1 MAYTTALAPYQPGA
15 GTNDDSSGMIYED
28 VTVTGSGDTTGTYV
42 TSFVKQPQ
50 RALGGFFV
58 VTFSGQTATI
68 TSASLTGA
76 QTLRIIG
83 FA

>member
-1 MAYTTALAPYQPGA
+1 MSYTTALASYQPGP
-15 GTNDDSSGMIYED
+15 GTDNDGQGMLFED
-28 VTVTGSGDTTGTYV
+28 VSVTGSGDTSGTYV
-42 TSFVKQPQ
+42 TKYVKQPQ
-50 RALGGFFV
+50 RALGPFV

-68 TSASLTGA
+68 SGPSLTGT